1 MKMKLKILTTLLF
14 VNLAQAECVLQS
26 NTMSQ
31 ANIQIQERS
40 GFSQNI
46 IRMPNGT
53 QRCQVAFRAK
63 IKNEWH
69 TALGHYDIEP
79 GADTTKICTMAQQL
93 AETGLVSRLA
103 TKNVASDAVLTCR
116 DQPDLAT
123 LRDTQVGTVG
133 QIHQFRPHPNY
144 PRRFTHNGT
153 QCQMFVDPV
162 LSARDVKI
170 WQGVICNLQDSKWVV
185 VDKF

>member
-1 MKMKLKILTTLLF
+1 MKLKFLTALLF
-14 VNLAQAECVLQS
+14 ANLAQAECVLQS
-26 NTMSQ
+26 NTTSQ
-31 ANIQIQERS
+31 ASIQIQERS

-46 IRMPNGT
+46 VLMPNGT

-69 TALGHYDIEP
+69 TALGHYDVAA
-79 GADTTKICTMAQQL
+79 GADSSKICTTAQHL
-93 AETGLVSRLA
+93 AETGLVNRLA
-103 TKNVASDAVLTCR
+103 NKQVASDAVLTCR
-116 DQPDLAT
+116 DQPDLNT
-123 LRDTQVGTVG
+123 LRETQIGTIG

-144 PRRFTHNGT
+144 PGQFLHNGT

-162 LSARDVKI
+162 LTARDVKI